1 MADRLSFTI
10 LLLLLSL
17 CLRSPVPA
25 AEPVDDQRRQLNPE
39 EIQQTLV
46 FLAKQ
51 LTSNLDAIHTWQ
63 GTYTYVRDMQIK
75 RNTIGQVG
83 VRWESTY
90 RLLPFWLDQRQDKLR
105 VNYYLT
111 EKPDEL
117 DQLQPVP
124 AKIESTLNAQW
135 IVVKGEECLELSEE
149 RFGSVFGFPDG
160 VQKQIGGGRILYRKW
175 KFELERDGRF
185 FDPRTEVL
193 GNSSGSFARTLELYA
208 NVLSGAEGKE
218 KQEKFSPR
226 VTIAERKLEHGQK
239 QLIVTIEYNPWK
251 PNGVPRFSQVTY
263 DSRFRFN
270 PVRSEHLRGTVA
282 DQIQTFSYKNVDGI
296 SLPEKV
302 VTEYFQFRPAG
313 KRELTSRRTYTLLDS
328 KLNQPINPDQFQ
340 IKSFNL
346 QYGERMLDRTKNKA
360 FIQDHDGLVPAEE
373 FEFNKESQS
382 KN

>member
-1 MADRLSFTI
+1 MADRLSFTV

-25 AEPVDDQRRQLNPE
+25 AEPVDDQQRQLNPE
-39 EIQQTLV
+39 ETQQMLV

-51 LTSNLDAIHTWQ
+51 ITANNDAIHTWQ
-63 GTYTYVRDMQIK
+63 GTYAFVR
-75 RNTIGQVG
+75 
-83 VRWESTY
+83 ESLFHRSKFELPGWKTTY

-105 VNYYLT
+105 VNYNLT

-124 AKIESTLNAQW
+124 AKIQNSMNVQW
-135 IVVKGEECLELSEE
+135 IVVKGEESLELSEE
-149 RFGSVFGFPDG
+149 RFGPVFGFPDE

-175 KFELERDGRF
+175 DFEVERDGRF
-185 FDPRTEVL
+185 FDPRKKVL
-193 GNSSGSFARTLELYA
+193 GTASGSFARTPELYA
-208 NVLSGAEGKE
+208 KVLSGAEGKE
-218 KQEKFSPR
+218 KQETFSRR
-226 VTIAERKLEHGQK
+226 VTIAERILKHQQK
-239 QLIVTIEYNPWK
+239 QLIVKIKYKPAK
-251 PNGVPRFSQVTY
+251 PNSLPRFSQVTY
-263 DSRFRFN
+263 DSRFGYN
-270 PVRSEHLRGTVA
+270 PVKYEGLHGTVP
-282 DQIQTFSYKNVDGI
+282 DRIYTFSYKNVDGI
-296 SLPEKV
+296 YLPEKV
-302 VTEYFQFRPAG
+302 IFEDFQIRPAG
-313 KRELTSRRTYTLLDS
+313 ERELTLRRTYTLLDS